1 MVIGADKPNPQRALV
16 VVPEMQWG
24 VVIPLGGKS
33 SVRTSRSAFESAPE
47 H

>member
-24 VVIPLGGKS
+24 VAIPLGFGCGK
-33 SVRTSRSAFESAPE
+33 ESGP
-47 H
+47 

>member
-24 VVIPLGGKS
+24 VAIPLGA
-33 SVRTSRSAFESAPE
+33 VRSQDRKALESFF
-47 H
+47 